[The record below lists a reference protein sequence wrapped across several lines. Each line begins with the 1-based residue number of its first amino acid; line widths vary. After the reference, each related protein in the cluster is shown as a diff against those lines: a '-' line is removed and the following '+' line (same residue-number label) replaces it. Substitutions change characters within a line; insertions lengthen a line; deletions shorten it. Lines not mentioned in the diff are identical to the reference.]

1 MTDGPT
7 PSPMPGA
14 PPASLVDRVKNL
26 LLSPK
31 TEWQRID
38 GEAATVGG
46 LFTGYAMI
54 LAALGPIASVI
65 GGVLIGAPMT
75 YLIAMAVVTYVI
87 SLVMVFIN
95 SLIIDGFA
103 PTFGGTKNNVQA
115 TKVAVYIGTPGWLAG
130 ILGIVPQLLPLMM
143 LVGLAALVYGI
154 YLLYLGL
161 PILMRVSQDKA
172 VGYIVVVVAAWI
184 IIYWVLMAVVIGLVL
199 STLGIGMM
207 GAAAAANY

>member
-1 MTDGPT
+1 
-7 PSPMPGA
+7 MPGA
-14 PPASLVDRVKNL
+14 PPASLVDRVKNI

-65 GGVLIGAPMT
+65 GGVLMGAPMT
-75 YLIAMAVVTYVI
+75 FMIVSAVVTYVI

-95 SLIIDGFA
+95 SLVIDGFA

-115 TKVAVYIGTPGWLAG
+115 TKVAVYIGTPGWLVG
-130 ILGIVPQLLPLMM
+130 ILSVVPMLLPLTM
-143 LVGLAALVYGI
+143 LLGFVALIYGI

-161 PILMRVSQDKA
+161 PTLMRVSQDKA

-184 IIYWVLMAVVIGLVL
+184 IIYWILLAVVMGIVL
-199 STLGIGMM
+199 STLGFGMM
-207 GAAAAANY
+207 GAAAAASAY

>member
-31 TEWQRID
+31 TEWPRID
-38 GEAATVGG
+38 AEAATVSG

-65 GGVLIGAPMT
+65 GGVLIGASMS
-75 YLIAMAVVTYVI
+75 YLIVMAVVSYVI
-87 SLVMVFIN
+87 GLAMVFIN

-161 PILMRVSQDKA
+161 PTLMRVSQDKA